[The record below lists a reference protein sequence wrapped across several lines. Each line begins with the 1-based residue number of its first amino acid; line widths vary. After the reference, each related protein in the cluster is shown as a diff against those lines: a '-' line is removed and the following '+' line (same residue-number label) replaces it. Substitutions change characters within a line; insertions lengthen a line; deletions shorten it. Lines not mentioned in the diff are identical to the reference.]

1 MRKINNLFRILKSSK
16 AWLSGLCNLLF
27 NKYDNIN
34 LLNIIILFGL
44 CFIIYKIYSGLYG
57 YGLIA
62 FLLSLVN
69 SSLLCYI
76 FFNKFKIYDN
86 SIVSFFDII
95 YYLFYFF
102 FLDKKNE

>member
-1 MRKINNLFRILKSSK
+1 MMKINNLFRIFKSSK

-27 NKYDNIN
+27 NIYDNIN

-44 CFIIYKIYSGLYG
+44 CFIIYNFYSRLYG

-62 FLLSLVN
+62 FLVSLVI
-69 SSLLCYI
+69 SGLLCYF

-86 SIVSFFDII
+86 SIVSFF
-95 YYLFYFF
+95 
-102 FLDKKNE
+102 